1 MPGNLLTTASR
12 ILCPHGGMLVL
23 KTSNTTTSAGAK
35 VLLESDVHEVRNC
48 PFTIGTKYT
57 PCKTVSWKTGGSVTV
72 GGKKVLV
79 RSSIGQ
85 CKSGENVIQGIAVIA
100 TTQLRAKESR

>member
-1 MPGNLLTTASR
+1 MPGNVLTTASR
-12 ILCPHGGMLVL
+12 ILCPHGGVLVL

-35 VLLESDVHEVRNC
+35 VLLESDVHEVRGC
-48 PFTIGTKYT
+48 PFTVGSNYT
-57 PCKTVSWKTGGSVTV
+57 PCKRVSWKTGGSVTV
-72 GGKKVLV
+72 GGTRVLV

-85 CKSGENVIQGIAVIA
+85 CKSGAGVIQGIAMIA